1 MLPVTLIEI
10 SVTVARST
18 RVLETYRG
26 KVVLWR
32 DANNVEKVICWQD
45 ELRRSWFI
53 IPALANDLYL
63 KLTIK
68 VQLFDYL
75 ILQA

>member
-1 MLPVTLIEI
+1 MFRIRVMLPVTLIEI

-32 DANNVEKVICWQD
+32 DANNVEKVICWQED
-45 ELRRSWFI
+45 ELRKSWFI
-53 IPALANDLYL
+53 IPALAKDSYL
-63 KLTIK
+63 KLSIK
-68 VQLFDYL
+68 V
-75 ILQA
+75 

>member
-1 MLPVTLIEI
+1 MLPVTIIEV
-10 SVTVARST
+10 SVTVAKST
-18 RVLETYRG
+18 RVLETHRG

-53 IPALANDLYL
+53 IPALAKDSYL
-63 KLTIK
+63 KLSIK
-68 VQLFDYL
+68 V
-75 ILQA
+75 